1 MLPKEPIWERWK
13 IHTFLNIFNYYC
25 IAGQDSGCPWA
36 PVLEHEQAAVL
47 QRRLVSN
54 SCFHS
59 ELKKAKQPQKPQ
71 AV

>member
-13 IHTFLNIFNYYC
+13 IHTFLNIFNYYG
-25 IAGQDSGCPWA
+25 IAGQHSGCPCA
-36 PVLEHEQAAVL
+36 PLLEQGQAAVL
-47 QRRLVSN
+47 QHRLVTN
-54 SCFHS
+54 YRFHI

>member
-25 IAGQDSGCPWA
+25 IAGQDLGCPCA
-36 PVLEHEQAAVL
+36 PVLEHGQAAVL
-47 QRRLVSN
+47 QCRLVSN
-54 SCFHS
+54 SHSPS
-59 ELKKAKQPQKPQ
+59 ELNKAKQPQKPQ